1 MVFEVHAMQQVW
13 VELSGEGSRAHGPGL
28 RMTLL
33 SPQHPQVVHLAAKA
47 SAGDRDEQDSLQVG
61 LQSPV
66 ALTMYLSCAALG
78 EASMGEARHLKVFAL
93 LLPVGPGM
101 SQPCL

>member
-47 SAGDRDEQDSLQVG
+47 SAGDREQDSVQVG
-61 LQSPV
+61 LQSLV
-66 ALTMYLSCAALG
+66 ALTVHLSCAMLRESLG
-78 EASMGEARHLKVFAL
+78 RGSEASEDL
-93 LLPVGPGM
+93 
-101 SQPCL
+101 